1 MKKKMRRLAVF
12 LLLFALL
19 LSGCGQKHNETPEG
33 PSEVPPVVDPVAP
46 PVDPVDPADPTTDPA
61 DPPVDTPDDPPAE
74 PVDVPVDP
82 PVDPVDP
89 PVEPSNPPTEPV
101 VPPTPVDPPSDPTA
115 PKRTWIYKY
124 YIKVNVQ
131 ANTVTVYEPDANDY
145 FTVPVRAMICS
156 TGTATPTSG
165 VFEAPGSK
173 GVVAEWWSLFGNV
186 YGHYVTHITGNIL
199 FHSVPYTKNGD
210 NSSLEYW
217 EFDKLGTAA
226 SMGCVRLQ
234 VVDAKW
240 IHDNAKQ
247 GNIQAVEFYSSSD
260 PGPLGKP
267 MAPKISDNE
276 ACRNWDPTDP
286 DANNPWKNQPTT
298 VKVPDFRGMDEHE
311 AKEAVITN
319 GLIPGEFEYV
329 ASEYDESGRIVS
341 QSIEPETTVEM
352 GTVINFTVSSGA
364 KTEEP

>member
-82 PVDPVDP
+82 PVAPVDP

-276 ACRNWDPTDP
+276 ACRNWDPT
-286 DANNPWKNQPTT
+286 A
-298 VKVPDFRGMDEHE
+298 
-311 AKEAVITN
+311 
-319 GLIPGEFEYV
+319 
-329 ASEYDESGRIVS
+329 ESL
-341 QSIEPETTVEM
+341 PCC
-352 GTVINFTVSSGA
+352 
-364 KTEEP
+364 